1 MTGFHTGRRVSPVT
15 QPASQPGVSIPHPL
29 HPHLPARRHTP
40 STSPIDGSP
49 VKPHYCSPGIPHAI
63 PHLLL
68 PGRSPPST
76 LTRSL
81 DDSLSRVSW
90 PLVPPPPPSPNQSP
104 GSIQEIRPGSWLLQA
119 RFLIRIPRYLSSPLL
134 LIPLPRSP
142 QSCSLASVFIT
153 MGSADNLQ

>member
-1 MTGFHTGRRVSPVT
+1 MTDFHTGRRVSPVT

-90 PLVPPPPPSPNQSP
+90 PLVPPPSFPEPEPGIDPRDPP
-104 GSIQEIRPGSWLLQA
+104 WLLA
-119 RFLIRIPRYLSSPLL
+119 AASPFPDPDTETLVLSSPSHSSSSLSTELL
-134 LIPLPRSP
+134 AGV
-142 QSCSLASVFIT
+142 SLHHH
-153 MGSADNLQ
+153 GQRR